1 MPRATPFIAI
11 SRAVSRA
18 LAADEYAAVT
28 QTFTAQQEL
37 TKAAL
42 SAAGPAR
49 LLRLLARQVD
59 AWVVLLDPAGAP
71 IAVHPDTARRRLP
84 AVAAEVLRLR
94 GHRGP
99 VGSGFT
105 VDEDTVSLQPVG
117 ADARRRAYLAV
128 GKPGPLSAADRH
140 LVNAAVMLL
149 TLGLEQGPPVSD
161 QVAALRA
168 GVLELALHGSFDRAR
183 SIARQ
188 AGSPIPDGPLAV
200 LVGRAGAGPLPDI
213 PELHGAFVAIDG
225 SCVTVIAPAGS
236 ASTAA
241 DALVAAGFAAGVSD
255 AVPAAELAQAHR
267 QAARACDAAAR
278 AGGTVQRFSDLA
290 SGGLTALLEPAQAGA
305 FADSLLRPLL
315 EHDRTGRGDLV
326 VSLRTWLAHHGQ
338 WDPSA
343 AALGVH
349 RHTVRNR
356 IRTAGRLLDADLDS
370 ASVRSELWLALEIS
384 RSVTVSSAATRC
396 RRCRPGRRRSAATA
410 GPASAASSVRFA
422 GR

>member
-1 MPRATPFIAI
+1 MA
-11 SRAVSRA
+11 
-18 LAADEYAAVT
+18 
-28 QTFTAQQEL
+28 
-37 TKAAL
+37 
-42 SAAGPAR
+42 
-49 LLRLLARQVD
+49 
-59 AWVVLLDPAGAP
+59 LLDPAGSP

-84 AVAAEVLRLR
+84 AVAEEVLRLR

-105 VDEDTVSLQPVG
+105 VDEDAVSLQPVG

-128 GKPGPLSAADRH
+128 GKPRPLSAAERH
-140 LVNAAVMLL
+140 LVNAAVLLL
-149 TLGLEQGPPVSD
+149 TLRLEQDPDLSNQVASD

-188 AGSPIPDGPLAV
+188 AGSPIPDEPLAV

-225 SCVTVIAPAGS
+225 SCVTVLAPAGS

-241 DALVAAGFAAGVSD
+241 DTLAAAGFAAGVSD
-255 AVPAAELAQAHR
+255 AVPAPELAQAHR

-370 ASVRSELWLALEIS
+370 ASVRSELWLALEILD
-384 RSVTVSSAATRC
+384 R
-396 RRCRPGRRRSAATA
+396 
-410 GPASAASSVRFA
+410 
-422 GR
+422 